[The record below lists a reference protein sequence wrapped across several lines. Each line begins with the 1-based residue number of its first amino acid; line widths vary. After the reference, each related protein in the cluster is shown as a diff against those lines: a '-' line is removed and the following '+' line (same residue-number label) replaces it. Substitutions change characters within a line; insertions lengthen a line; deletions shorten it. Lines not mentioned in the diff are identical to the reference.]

1 MKKIVILAAAIIL
14 YTGVTYGQSKYIEHK
29 ISKGETVT
37 SISKKYNVT
46 PSDIYKL
53 NPNAVDGIDLDA
65 VLKIPNSNAGIVKFA
80 NTPSASKIVKKH
92 SVKAKET
99 LFSIAK
105 MYDVK
110 VGDLEALNKKDIG
123 VGGIKIGQVLLI
135 PSAATTVTKLVE
147 VPSTKTAPVAKPV
160 AEAVKTTQEVAKN
173 IQAYHTVS
181 PKETKFGIAKQ
192 YQITV
197 TTLEQ
202 LNPEIK
208 DNLEVGTT
216 LRLSSNT
223 PVYSPG
229 AKTALAPAKNGAFV
243 DYTVKPKETLYSLSK
258 ASGLTE
264 EKFVALNPALK
275 DGVQVGMVVKM
286 PATSNNYVISVKKAQ
301 VDLSDKLN
309 KRESKE
315 LVMLLPFNAD
325 KVGVNPEV
333 TIQQSLKTDKFLN
346 MTLDFY
352 AGAMMAIDSA
362 KKMGLPLKV
371 KILDSKESNTSSA
384 VSSLVLNNNLTSS
397 DAVIGPFFQTHV
409 ETVAGLLEANGI
421 PVISPL
427 SNEKGKPFS
436 NLYQAMPSNED
447 VKKKMMDFMF
457 SKNANV
463 IAVVDSK
470 KGSVKKYLSETY
482 PEVKIAT
489 LNDNGMPTAESLKA
503 MLEPGKLNYV
513 ILETER
519 TSMVLSTCSILTN
532 NLSKFDIQ
540 LVTLEKNETLDSAEI
555 PLESLTKLKLLY
567 PSVTKENESSSASVF
582 AKDFKKLNNIYPNK
596 YATRGFDVTFDT
608 ILRLFNEGG
617 YKTSVEEFASEQ
629 LENKFNYVNIDG
641 AYYNKGVYLM
651 YFDTD
656 LTVKEAK

>member
-92 SVKAKET
+92 TVKAKET

-197 TTLEQ
+197 ATLEQ

-216 LRLSSNT
+216 LRLNSNT